1 MAPRRAAV
9 VWSLVAWVVK
19 AVDRVVGWA
28 TAYREMPLRQ
38 ELEQSRV
45 GLGTLD
51 VSVAV
56 DQRLV
61 DWVAQVAVKVVR

>member
-38 ELEQSRV
+38 EPEQDRLE
-45 GLGTLD
+45 LDKLD
-51 VSVAV
+51 VTVAV